1 MKITKITTTVVNAKM
16 RNWVVVRVYT
26 DVAGLIGIG
35 EATLEFQARAVVGAV
50 EDLAPLLV
58 GRDPR
63 EIERNWQILYRHP
76 FFKGGAVTMSAIS
89 GIDQA
94 LWDISAKDLN
104 VPLWR
109 ILGGLARDRVRMYDH
124 LGGGNSDAV
133 YNSDTVSSFEEK
145 MKQSIDDG
153 FTAVKIL
160 AVPQSAPLGDAAKLR
175 HAGEL
180 MATARKTAGP
190 DVDIMI
196 DFHGRTTAAMAI
208 QYAEVLAPY
217 NPLFLEEIVPPDQHE
232 ALKRAREKIKVP
244 LATGERLLHRAEFLP
259 LLEDGLIDVAQ
270 PDVCHAGGVTELRK
284 ISALC
289 DTYGVT
295 MAPHNPLGPIA
306 TMVNVHLGLTT
317 PNFLIQ
323 EVMRSDV
330 SWRSEVFTGV
340 PEIKDGHIYP
350 PTAPGIG
357 VEMDEKEAEKHPFV
371 SGNPVQWFHND
382 GSVADW

>member
-26 DVAGLIGIG
+26 DAPGLIGIG
-35 EATLEFQARAVVGAV
+35 EATLEFQTRAVVGAV
-50 EDLAPLLV
+50 EDLASLLI

-133 YNSDTVSSFEEK
+133 YNSDTVNSFEEK

-217 NPLFLEEIVPPDQHE
+217 NPLFLEEIVPPEQHE

-244 LATGERLLHRAEFLP
+244 LATGERLLHRSEFLP

-284 ISALC
+284 IAALC

-330 SWRSEVFTGV
+330 SWRSEVFSGV

-357 VEMDEKEAEKHPFV
+357 VEMDEKEAAKHPFV

>member
-133 YNSDTVSSFEEK
+133 YNSDTVNSFEEK
-145 MKQSIDDG
+145 MKQSIKDG

-175 HAGEL
+175 HADEL
-180 MATARKTAGP
+180 MATARKAAGP

-208 QYAEVLAPY
+208 QFAEVLAPY
-217 NPLFLEEIVPPDQHE
+217 KPLFLEEIVPPDQHE
-232 ALKRAREKIKVP
+232 ALKRARAKITVP
-244 LATGERLLHRAEFLP
+244 LATGERLLHRTEFLP
-259 LLEDGLIDVAQ
+259 LLEDGLVDVAQ
-270 PDVCHAGGVTELRK
+270 PDVCHAGGITELRK

-330 SWRSEVFTGV
+330 SWRSEVFSGV

-357 VEMDEKEAEKHPFV
+357 VEMDENEAAKHPFV

>member
-145 MKQSIDDG
+145 MRQSIDDG